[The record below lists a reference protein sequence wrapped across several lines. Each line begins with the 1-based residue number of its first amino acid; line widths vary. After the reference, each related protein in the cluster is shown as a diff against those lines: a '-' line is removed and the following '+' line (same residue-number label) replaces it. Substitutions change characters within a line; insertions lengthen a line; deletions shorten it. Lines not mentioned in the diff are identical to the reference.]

1 MFFIEVHLR
10 DHSSTDPVLLLF
22 YPLTGSEV
30 IWSQLL
36 IRTPL
41 KAYGLVL
48 IPYHIPTG
56 ELLPTGRGKP
66 LVTPQN
72 TCVMT

>member
-1 MFFIEVHLR
+1 MFLIEVHLR
-10 DHSSTDPVLLLF
+10 DYSSTDPVLLLF
-22 YPLTGSEV
+22 YPLTGSEI

-36 IRTPL
+36 LRKPL

-48 IPYHIPTG
+48 ISYHLPSG

-72 TCVMT
+72 ISITT